1 MEGDVVKYAE
11 LQPLGGGRHRVGL
24 WGARSFRQMPE
35 ASPEDLAATALSA
48 DPNEQIAPGG
58 PLDQPWTAG
67 ALRKLKRYPVF
78 ASFADSD
85 VLVKFITLP
94 DLSEQEIA
102 GMVELRHR
110 EYLPLPNAQ
119 IVYDFSIVRFLTQ
132 PEDDSEG
139 AAGEQAEMR
148 VMVTGAERGTY
159 LMYRETIAREG
170 IILRSLETNQAAL
183 TRACNYFLG
192 PESSGTYAALY
203 LSETYSKIIFVVEG
217 GLYYSRLLEQGLL
230 ALTPDEP
237 GKRRVERL
245 LRELYRSVDFFS
257 VESRGVPIE
266 TLYVING
273 GANPDSGTSH
283 RIQQFLASRLSV
295 NVQTLQRAAGDS
307 DRITLPQGQLV
318 GTLLLPIGLA
328 LRAYTEGGI

>member
-1 MEGDVVKYAE
+1 VEGDVIKFAE
-11 LQPLGGGRHRVGL
+11 LQPMGGGRHRVGR
-24 WGARSFRQMPE
+24 WGARSFREVTE
-35 ASPEDLAATALSA
+35 AAPQ
-48 DPNEQIAPGG
+48 DPGDMTVPVDPLEQIVPGG
-58 PLDQPWTAG
+58 PLNQPWTVK

-119 IVYDFSIVRFLTQ
+119 VVYDFSIVRFLAQ
-132 PEDDSEG
+132 LESDSEE
-139 AAGEQAEMR
+139 AAEDQAEMR

-159 LMYRETIAREG
+159 LMYRETIAQEG

-183 TRACNYFLG
+183 TRACNHLLG

-203 LSETYSKIIFVVEG
+203 LSETYSIIIFVVEG
-217 GLYYSRLLEQGLL
+217 GLYYSRLLEQGLV
-230 ALTPDEP
+230 ALTPDET

-266 TLYVING
+266 KLYVING

-283 RIQQFLASRLSV
+283 RIRQFLASRLSV
-295 NVQTLQRAAGDS
+295 DVQTLQEAMGES

-328 LRAYTEGGI
+328 LRAHTEGGM